1 MTSTK
6 YSRRVVV
13 ENEATT
19 LTEVRVLG
27 LPPFPL
33 AEPFLAEPGVY
44 RATLDPN
51 TGTAT
56 IRVEASDA

>member
-1 MTSTK
+1 MTTSTK
-6 YSRRVVV
+6 YSRRLIV
-13 ENEATT
+13 ESAQQ

-44 RATLDPN
+44 RAELDPN
-51 TGTAT
+51 TGTAS
-56 IRVEASDA
+56 IRQEAE